1 MKIVQSKNRIVKYI
15 IMFAFLLLAVIRYFY
30 ILDARMAFEVD
41 ESLSLSRAVGFMNT
55 GTFYEWDFAND
66 CISDIPSNSHQGYTV
81 LLAAWL
87 KLFGVSLMSART
99 FSAVLG
105 CLFVLSFV
113 YISFQLFERWDVTVI
128 ATTYVILE
136 PEITFLFR
144 FIRYYSVVL
153 LLSIWVVYFAYQAI
167 VKSNHFKSDHK
178 LILFINRNFDYN
190 FVYCLLMVV
199 SGFAVGQI
207 HNIQLVLYG
216 GMLLFIMYKALVGK
230 ERKYRNVSII
240 ALFLIVIGSIGLL
253 WSDVLAKIPVLGYF
267 MLELKYWASFGQNNV
282 NYYWDSVDALSNQLL
297 MFMGWALAIVLLF
310 SKKRGK
316 EEKEKVLYL
325 VFIQVVSIVFM
336 VCFANHYYQ
345 ARYLSFLLPIS
356 ILIFSVGITDVFGR
370 YLLADLLIAG
380 LLVSNFGYILNSSY
394 EYLYTLHTAPG
405 SQEVYEMVNSQ
416 YPGEKNILGVDMDMS
431 VHGYFASQ
439 FLEDY
444 NYNQWEKYDTDES
457 FVDVTEFAKEY
468 PNGLVWVIENQ
479 IFNRR
484 QMQRR
489 FLIEFTDR
497 IAGQGLDNYNI
508 EVGVL
513 NYIQP
518 TSINNTVP
526 NGIIGMKESVLP
538 GKEYCVVAVDGKQI
552 QEDAEFICIRLE
564 VVRNGGDTELLCF
577 QLGIPEQKELTT
589 WEYRIELEG
598 AEAVS
603 LDSLY
608 AVVTE
613 NELLAEEME

>member
-1 MKIVQSKNRIVKYI
+1 MKIVQSKSKIIKYI
-15 IMFAFLLLAVIRYFY
+15 IMFAFLLLAVMRYFY

-41 ESLSLSRAVGFMNT
+41 ESLSLSRAVGFLNT

-66 CISDIPSNSHQGYTV
+66 CISDIPSNTHQGYTV

-99 FSAVLG
+99 LSAVLG

-113 YISFQLFERWDVTVI
+113 YISFQLFKRWDVTVI

-136 PEITFLFR
+136 PNITYWFR

-190 FVYCLLMVV
+190 FIYCVLTLVF
-199 SGFAVGQI
+199 GFAAAQI
-207 HNIQLVLYG
+207 HNVQLVLFG
-216 GMLLFIMYKALVGK
+216 GMLLFIMYKALVGR

-240 ALFLIVIGSIGLL
+240 ALVLITIGSIALL

-282 NYYWDSVDALSNQLL
+282 EYLWDSVDALSNQLL
-297 MFMGWALAIVLLF
+297 MFMGWALAIGLLF
-310 SKKRGK
+310 SKAREK

-325 VFIQVVSIVFM
+325 LFIQIVSIVFM
-336 VCFANHYYQ
+336 VWFGNHYYQ
-345 ARYLSFLLPIS
+345 ARYLCFLLPIS
-356 ILIFSVGITDVFGR
+356 ILLFSVGITEIFGR
-370 YLLADLLIAG
+370 YLLADLIIIG
-380 LLVSNFGYILNSSY
+380 LLVGNCGYILNNSY
-394 EYLYTLHTAPG
+394 EYIYTLYTAPA
-405 SQEVYEMVNSQ
+405 SQKVYELVNSQ
-416 YPGEKNILGVDMDMS
+416 YPGEKNILGMDMDMS

-439 FLEDY
+439 LLKDY
-444 NYNQWEKYDTDES
+444 NYIHWKNYDTDES
-457 FVDVTEFAKEY
+457 FVEVIEFAKEY
-468 PNGLVWVIENQ
+468 PRGLVWVIENQ
-479 IFNRR
+479 LFDRR
-484 QMQRR
+484 QEQRI
-489 FLIEFTDR
+489 FLSAFTDR

-518 TSINNTVP
+518 TSMNSTVP
-526 NGIIGMKESVLP
+526 NGIIGIKESVLP

-552 QEDAEFICIRLE
+552 QEDAKFICIRLE
-564 VVRNGGDTELLCF
+564 VVKDGGDTELLCF

-608 AVVTE
+608 AVVTD
-613 NELLAEEME
+613 NEIFVEEME